1 VVNTDHNS
9 EKVAPCCTP
18 DRQCMLVRF
27 TAAGSL
33 VTLPYRQTS
42 VYSALL
48 HLVVERQW
56 LSVCRNTN

>member
-1 VVNTDHNS
+1 LVQADHNS
-9 EKVAPCCTP
+9 EKVGPCYTP
-18 DRQCMLVRF
+18 DWQCVLVRF

-33 VTLPYRQTS
+33 VLPYCQPS